1 MRQANEVDFWRG
13 LALVSIFINH
23 IPGFAFESWTHRNV
37 GLSDSAELFVFLAG
51 WGMRRLVEGADG
63 VHGLGRVVLRLG
75 ARAVTL
81 YAVQILITMLA
92 IGLIAAAATLFEN
105 PLLLEWNNAAAVFQD
120 PASTHIGLVILT
132 HQLGYFDILP
142 LYVVL
147 MLGAPALAVLHSV
160 APRIV
165 LPGALALYGATLVLG
180 LNLPTWPVEG
190 TWYFSPFAWQIVFV
204 LGFVLAGPSALGD
217 AVRRHVVARRV
228 AGAAIVA
235 LGAWLALHDMAPD
248 PIRVPQPRLAFMF
261 DKTFETP
268 ARLIHFLA
276 LAGLCAG
283 AFGPIRRVARPVARF
298 LAMLGRNSL
307 NVFCVGS
314 LLSLSAQILRF
325 ALGHGT
331 ATDAAILVG
340 GVAIL
345 GFTAWLSELRERL
358 RGAGQVRP
366 APSVSSPA

>member
-1 MRQANEVDFWRG
+1 MREANEIDFWRG
-13 LALVSIFINH
+13 LALVSIFVNH
-23 IPGFAFESWTHRNV
+23 IPGFAFERFTHRNV

-51 WGMRRLVEGADG
+51 WGVRRLVDGATER
-63 VHGLGRVVLRLG
+63 HGLGRVVLRLG

-92 IGLIAAAATLFEN
+92 LAMVAAAATIFAN
-105 PLLLEWNNAAAVFQD
+105 PLLLEWNNAGAVFGD
-120 PASTHIGLVILT
+120 PVGAHIGLVLLG
-132 HQLGYFDILP
+132 HQLGFFDILP

-147 MLGAPALAVLHSV
+147 MLGAPALAVLHHV
-160 APRIV
+160 APKSV
-165 LPGALALYGATLVLG
+165 LPLAFLLYGTTLVFG

-204 LGFVLAGPSALGD
+204 LGFCLAGRRWGAGGARRAVP
-217 AVRRHVVARRV
+217 VRRLCC
-228 AGAAIVA
+228 AALVL
-235 LGAWLALHDMAPD
+235 LGAWLALNDVSPD
-248 PIRVPQPRLAFMF
+248 PMRVPEPRLAFMF

-276 LAGLCAG
+276 LAGL
-283 AFGPIRRVARPVARF
+283 FGGTFALIRGVMPHPARF
-298 LAMLGRNSL
+298 LSMLGRNSL

-325 ALGHGT
+325 ALGHGRW
-331 ATDAAILVG
+331 TDLAILVAG
-340 GVAIL
+340 IAVL

-358 RGAGQVRP
+358 RADGASRP
-366 APSVSSPA
+366 ASSA